1 MILVIDEQGGKLSRT
16 LVENIKRCFP
26 DVLVLAVRINAQAT
40 SAMLHGE
47 TDQVTIG
54 ENPVIVACRKAD
66 VIVGPVGIAL
76 ADAMSGEVLLT
87 MANTVSSSA
96 AHRILTPM
104 NLCDTYVAG
113 IN

>member
-1 MILVIDEQGGKLSRT
+1 MILVIDGQGGKLSRT

-26 DVLVLAVRINAQAT
+26 DVLMLAVGINAQAT

-66 VIVGPVGIAL
+66 VIVGPWRSL
-76 ADAMSGEVLLT
+76 W
-87 MANTVSSSA
+87 
-96 AHRILTPM
+96 LTPC
-104 NLCDTYVAG
+104 LARSFPRWPTRSRPAPPIEYLPQ
-113 IN
+113 